1 MVDEGENVRQ
11 ELFTGDVRLSVGDH
25 RGQTHKVG
33 IQIRPRLHHV
43 LHLYLYT
50 ARNTGEHI
58 YLYTAHN
65 TGEHLYL
72 YTARNTGE
80 HIYLYT
86 ARNTGEHLYLRD
98 LHGNGDNGNTAVT
111 ADLPR

>member
-11 ELFTGDVRLSVGDH
+11 ELFTGDVRLSVGNH

-50 ARNTGEHI
+50 AH
-58 YLYTAHN
+58 
-65 TGEHLYL
+65 
-72 YTARNTGE
+72 NTGE